1 MTDKFKLTDASQLP
15 VQAGDI
21 LEVVAV
27 HPDVVVLLLRHRTDT
42 GAETLGVRVTEA
54 IVTKEKLHG

>member
-1 MTDKFKLTDASQLP
+1 MTDKFKLTDTSQLP

-27 HPDVVVLLLRHRTDT
+27 HPDVVVLQLRHRTAL
-42 GAETLGVRVTEA
+42 AETLGVRVTEA